1 MSAVVAPSG
10 RAWLVNALVTVVL
23 WGVWGAFS
31 GLSPQHGFPETL
43 VYCVWALTM
52 IPPALVVLAQAGWKL
67 DRSPRAI
74 AYGLA
79 IGLLGAGGQMVLF
92 YAVARGPAYLIFP
105 IISLSPV
112 ITIAMSFLLMRER
125 TGRLGALG
133 IVLALLALPTFD
145 FAPAGGGGA
154 SAVWLVPALVVMAC
168 WGVQAYFMKAANHVT
183 SAESIF
189 VYMMLSGLVL
199 IPVAWAMT
207 DFSKPVNWGLDGPWL
222 AAVIQVLNVIGALT
236 LVFAFRYGKA
246 IIVAPLAN
254 AGAPLATA
262 LLSLAV
268 LGVVPGP
275 LKALGIGLALVA
287 SLLLAIEPDAHDEE
301 AEVSVV

>member
-1 MSAVVAPSG
+1 MNALAAPSN

-23 WGVWGAFS
+23 WGIWGAFS

-52 IPPALVVLAQAGWKL
+52 IPPALVVLAHVRWTL
-67 DRSPRAI
+67 DVTPRAI

-79 IGLLGAGGQMVLF
+79 VGLLGAGGQMVLF

-112 ITIAMSFLLMRER
+112 VTIALSFALMRER
-125 TGRLGALG
+125 TGKLGALG

-145 FAPAGGGGA
+145 FAPGGGGA
-154 SAVWLVPALVVMAC
+154 ASAAWLIPAMVVMLC
-168 WGVQAYFMKAANHVT
+168 WGVQAYFMKAANNVM

-189 VYMMLSGLVL
+189 VYMTISALVL
-199 IPVAWAMT
+199 MPAAWAMT
-207 DFSKPVNWGLDGPWL
+207 DFTHPVNWGWDGPGL
-222 AAVIQVLNVIGALT
+222 AAVIQVLNAVGALT

-246 IIVAPLAN
+246 IIVAPLSN

-275 LKALGIGLALVA
+275 LKSLGIGLALLA
-287 SLLLAIEPDAHDEE
+287 SLLLAIEPDAEDEDAIP
-301 AEVSVV
+301 AE